1 MAFNDSKKDQDKA
14 TDVEQVEVALNAEP
28 AQEEVVEQAQRSE
41 RPARAIRAERKA
53 VRRDRDEE
61 VEQKPTHKSRNK
73 GNEKMNNPMDLMSR
87 FAAPIASLSGSNL
100 EKFAAPI
107 KEFMENHHA
116 SFAQNHGQDFEIFRI
131 PSEVS
136 RIRLESVIVT
146 ATSGN
151 ANDRETLAYTILLP
165 ASGTL
170 GTQYTEGDRG
180 RNGMAYSAVASDA
193 YTEAFMNNVD
203 NHISNRGRGAK
214 GNIVHIGALTVPPI
228 YDLGDKEKVAQLLI
242 HAVTVVHYQYIG
254 AESEINDMAL
264 VDLLP
269 QSDDEDRRGRG
280 SDYVLTSNVVYKPEE
295 TVNFLGLPQSS
306 DISVEIALGRNSR
319 GGRDRDRNRNALSVE
334 QNFVLGR
341 LSANVDLVYIGE
353 EDSSGRRKGRNRFTS
368 RRRQE
373 DDVVP
378 VYGVA
383 LNVTDIFTE
392 NRDVLSLQLT
402 ALANLPLL
410 IKTEILEQALLPTAD
425 ETRLRDPRALLLEQ
439 PGEVDDLDI
448 SEHPDEREWS
458 NLMEAICH
466 EDNTFVFLHVPRT
479 GIHSQLMTAL
489 INATSGEA
497 ELQDQAYEVLNRV
510 LNAATDNEWD
520 AVDGPSIEIG
530 DLENRQSMN
539 GYWTG
544 PNGERLALNGIGRFN
559 MLTRYGKDH
568 PEYLEN
574 YDAATDGVDDLD
586 VSNAHMEELVTAYTS
601 KSATYIDRN
610 DIIRLNPEWLGAMAE
625 AYRRS
630 GVTIDAEG
638 ISTENGRR
646 RQMSDKYATGS
657 MDTGL
662 YRTRGRGRGRR

>member
-1 MAFNDSKKDQDKA
+1 MAFVDSKKDKA
-14 TDVEQVEVALNAEP
+14 TEVEEVVAEVVVEVAEP
-28 AQEEVVEQAQRSE
+28 EQAAESVREERRNNARKVRGDRPVQR
-41 RPARAIRAERKA
+41 RI
-53 VRRDRDEE
+53 RDEE
-61 VEQKPTHKSRNK
+61 VEEQPRKSRTK
-73 GNEKMNNPMDLMSR
+73 GNETMKNPMDLMTR
-87 FAAPIASLSGSNL
+87 FAAPITSLSGSHL

-107 KEFMENHHA
+107 KEFMENYHA
-116 SFAQNHGQDFEIFRI
+116 SFKENYGMDFEIFRI

-146 ATSGN
+146 GTFGPV
-151 ANDRETLAYTILLP
+151 NDRETLAYTILLP
-165 ASGTL
+165 ASTHL
-170 GTQYTEGDRG
+170 GTQYTEGERG

-193 YTEAFMNNVD
+193 YNDAFCTNV
-203 NHISNRGRGAK
+203 NRAIANGRGDK
-214 GNIVHIGALTVPPI
+214 GEIVHIGALTVPPI
-228 YDLGDKEKVAQLLI
+228 YDLSDKEKVAQLII
-242 HAVTVVHYQYIG
+242 HAVTVVHYQHIG
-254 AESEINDMAL
+254 NSSEINDMAL

-269 QSDDEDRRGRG
+269 QNDDDDRRGRG
-280 SDYVLTSNVVYKPEE
+280 SDYALISNVVYKPEE

-306 DISVEIALGRNSR
+306 DISVEISLGRDR
-319 GGRDRDRNRNALSVE
+319 GRGRDRDRGRNALSVE

-353 EDSSGRRKGRNRFTS
+353 ADDGGRRRGRNTFMR

-378 VYGVA
+378 VYGIA

-392 NRDVLSLQLT
+392 NRDVMSLQLAT
-402 ALANLPLL
+402 LANLPLL
-410 IKTEILEQALLPTAD
+410 IKTEILETALLPTAD

-466 EDNTFVFLHVPRT
+466 EDSTFIFLHVPRT

-489 INATSGEA
+489 INATSGDA
-497 ELQDQAYEVLNRV
+497 ELQDQAYDMINRV
-510 LNAATDNEWD
+510 LNAATDNEWNE
-520 AVDGPSIEIG
+520 VGGPSIEIG
-530 DLENRQSMN
+530 ELENRQSLN

-544 PNGERLALNGIGRFN
+544 PNGERLSLNGIGRFN

-574 YDAATDGVDDLD
+574 YDAAIDGVDDLD
-586 VSNAHMEELVTAYTS
+586 VSNAHMEELLMAYTS
-601 KSATYIDRN
+601 KSAQLIDRN
-610 DIIRLNPEWLGAMAE
+610 DVIRLNPEWLAAMAE
-625 AYRRS
+625 AYRAS

-646 RQMSDKYATGS
+646 RQMSDKFATGS
-657 MDTGL
+657 LDTGL
-662 YRTRGRGRGRR
+662 YRTRGRGRNRR